1 MQQEASKKIW
11 LFSYGASGQSIT
23 KLSWTVSTD
32 IDIDECYT
40 LTQRDI
46 KYTLIHT
53 PKRVTIYRMKIV
65 FKSLERLMG
74 IIGACVFGYDEISYG
89 ECVMEHPGVKM
100 MIEHMNNG
108 SKLLDSWL
116 QHGSLE
122 TNKRGLLGKFV
133 LSNSLKEMSK
143 SQLLHYIQNQKRKAE
158 DDLDDM
164 RSGSAPATKLDDAK
178 VLQSIAWDAHP
189 ALVEPLF
196 DAGTRAIIL
205 EYNQVDRALM
215 KEVIAHERTI
225 KAGNGEIGP
234 YFKGRP
240 GEIYAAYC
248 WLWSALLKLGFTC
261 VDAVNRVKQ
270 LQTAGMIEPFEL
282 VRAVKVPDARLYEKA
297 VHLYFKQ
304 VRVYKR
310 KEFFAV
316 ERDEVHRLFGQIEGV
331 VERTPKEQQWWDWAF
346 EAASKRL
353 ERKHVA

>member
-1 MQQEASKKIW
+1 MQEAPRKVW
-11 LFSYGASGQSIT
+11 FFSYGASGPSIT
-23 KLSWTVSTD
+23 NTLFISSTGVE
-32 IDIDECYT
+32 IDECYT
-40 LTQRDI
+40 LTQRDL

-53 PKRVTIYRMKIV
+53 NKRISVYCMKNI
-65 FKSLERLMG
+65 FKTLESETG
-74 IIGACVFGYDEISYG
+74 IKGFCIFGYDEITYG
-89 ECVMEHPGVKM
+89 DRVSEHPGLKL
-100 MIEHMNNG
+100 MIEHMNNR
-108 SKLLDSWL
+108 SPLFDHWL
-116 QHGSLE
+116 RYGSLE
-122 TNKRGLLGKFV
+122 TNKRGLLTKFMT
-133 LSNSLKEMSK
+133 SNDLKGMSK
-143 SQLLHYIQNQKRKAE
+143 IQLIHYIQNHKRKAE
-158 DDLDDM
+158 DDLDDT
-164 RSGSAPATKLDDAK
+164 RSGSAAAIKLDDAK

-205 EYNQVDRALM
+205 EYNQVDRAMM

-225 KAGNGEIGP
+225 KAANGEIGP

-240 GEIYAAYC
+240 GEIYAARC
-248 WLWSALLKLGFTC
+248 WLWTALHKLGFTC
-261 VDAVNRVKQ
+261 VGAANRVKQ

-353 ERKHVA
+353 ERKRVA